1 MATIELNDDTLYTSA
16 LPAGSRLFGATSAAA
31 SEPTSFGREAIYNY
45 VSAALAPVATSGSAT
60 DLTTGTLPLG
70 RLHAFLADIASIASP
85 ATNDVLY
92 FDGVDFVSGPATSLL
107 SGALQAAVDAAE
119 ASADAAATSETNAA
133 SSASAASTSASNAS
147 TSASNASTSA
157 SNASTSASNAS
168 TSASS
173 ASTSASNA
181 STSASTAS
189 THATNAAAAAGFTW
203 TFDTSTSMAEPSTGG
218 IRFNNATI
226 GSVTAIAVH
235 AQSADSGNPNVLT
248 RLVARDDSTST
259 DSKGTLLL
267 RIGTSTWAEFTVT
280 ALTNNTTWVQ
290 FTVTYVGSA
299 GSFSNGN
306 TVIDSFTRTGDK
318 GADGA
323 GTGDVVGPAS
333 ATDNAAAR
341 YNLTTGKLLQ
351 DSALLIGDNA
361 DLTAY
366 DATNDGNPVFAYGA
380 SATERLRVVPTY
392 DSGAQTL
399 DYVLFTTDV
408 ASASADKGLF
418 RFSPDGAAVL
428 DIDDGGI
435 NFAASMGI
443 SIAGTDIL
451 TDSAG
456 TATLSNIDALDATT
470 EATIE
475 AAIDTLANLGS
486 IQGVAFTFGAYAATL
501 LNTANEAAFKAAVNL
516 EAGVDY
522 QAYSAALAAYPD
534 PTANDA
540 DALGTGA
547 ASWSDLFL
555 ASGGVINWNNGD
567 VTATHSANAL
577 AFAGASSGYTFDA
590 LTTITAANANAL
602 AVGANGSTNPVLK
615 VDSATASVAT
625 GLSITGAAAASRVAV
640 AAISSGTDEGLSID
654 AKGSGTIRL
663 GATSTGAVEFS
674 RNAVPT
680 ASDGSAL
687 GTTALMW
694 SDLFLAS
701 GGVINFNNG
710 DVTIT
715 HSANALA
722 IAGGV
727 TALDASST
735 VGGSLIKTVGRETIY
750 MPAGAMTART
760 TNGAASGTTE
770 LTTNDVMLSTFDF
783 DQTTEEGVGFF
794 IAMPKSWNESTVTF
808 VPFWT
813 AAAGSGG
820 VVWGLAAYAFSNDD
834 ALDTAV
840 SGQQTSTDT
849 LIATG
854 DLHVGPE
861 SAAITIGGTPAEG
874 DLIYFEITREVANGS
889 DTLTGDAKLI
899 CIHIYFT
906 TNAAT
911 DA

>member
-1 MATIELNDDTLYTSA
+1 MAR
-16 LPAGSRLFGATSAAA
+16 G
-31 SEPTSFGREAIYNY
+31 
-45 VSAALAPVATSGSAT
+45 
-60 DLTTGTLPLG
+60 
-70 RLHAFLADIASIASP
+70 
-85 ATNDVLY
+85 
-92 FDGVDFVSGPATSLL
+92 
-107 SGALQAAVDAAE
+107 
-119 ASADAAATSETNAA
+119 
-133 SSASAASTSASNAS
+133 
-147 TSASNASTSA
+147 
-157 SNASTSASNAS
+157 
-168 TSASS
+168 
-173 ASTSASNA
+173 
-181 STSASTAS
+181 
-189 THATNAAAAAGFTW
+189 
-203 TFDTSTSMAEPSTGG
+203 
-218 IRFNNATI
+218 
-226 GSVTAIAVH
+226 
-235 AQSADSGNPNVLT
+235 
-248 RLVARDDSTST
+248 DSTST
-259 DSKGTLLL
+259 ASKGTLLL
-267 RIGTSTWAEFTVT
+267 RVGTTTWAEYTVT
-280 ALTNNTTWVQ
+280 SLTDNTSWVQ
-290 FTVTYVGSA
+290 FAVTYVGSA
-299 GSFSNGN
+299 GSFSNGD

-318 GADGA
+318 GSDGA
-323 GTGDVVGPAS
+323 GTGDVVGPGT
-333 ATDNAAAR
+333 ATDKAAAR
-341 YNLTTGKLLQ
+341 YDLTTGKLLQ
-351 DSALLIGDNA
+351 DSSLLIGDNA

-380 SATERLRVVPTY
+380 SATERLRIVPTY
-392 DSGAQTL
+392 DTGAQTI

-408 ASASADKGLF
+408 ASATADKGLF
-418 RFSPDGAAVL
+418 RFSPDGTAVL

-435 NFAASMGI
+435 NFAASKGI
-443 SIAGTDIL
+443 SIAGTDII
-451 TDSAG
+451 TDAAG

-475 AAIDTLANLGS
+475 AAIDTLANLSS
-486 IQGVAFTFGAYAATL
+486 IQGVAFTFGTYAATV
-501 LNTANEAAFKAAVNL
+501 LNNADEAAFKAAINA
-516 EAGVDY
+516 EAGVDF

-577 AFAGASSGYTFDA
+577 AFAGASSGYSFDA

-602 AVGANGSTNPVLK
+602 TVGANGSTNPVLK

-625 GLSITGAAAASRVAV
+625 GLAITGAAAAGRVAV
-640 AAISSGTDEGLSID
+640 AALSSGTDEGLSID
-654 AKGSGTIRL
+654 AKGAGTIRL

-694 SDLFLAS
+694 ADLFLAS

-735 VGGSLIKTVGRETIY
+735 VGGSVIKTVGKETVYI
-750 MPAGAMTART
+750 PAAAMTSRT

-770 LTTNDVMLSTFDF
+770 LTTNDVMLATLDF
-783 DQTTEEGVGFF
+783 DQTTEEGAGFF
-794 IAMPKSWNESTVTF
+794 ILMPKSWNESTVTF
-808 VPFWT
+808 RPVWT
-813 AAAGSGG
+813 AASGSGG
-820 VVWGLAAYAFSNDD
+820 VVWGLAAYAFSDDD

-849 LIATG
+849 LITAN
-854 DLHVGPE
+854 DCHLGPE
-861 SAAITIGGTPAEG
+861 SSAITIGGTPAEL
-874 DLIYFEITREVANGS
+874 DLVYFEITREVANGS
-889 DTLTGDAKLI
+889 DTLSADAKLLG
-899 CIHIYFT
+899 IHVYIT
-906 TNAAT
+906 TNAST